1 MTGIHL
7 DGATRVVAIVG
18 DPIAQ
23 VKSPGGVSRTFA
35 ARGLN
40 AVVVPIHVTPADVD
54 GFIRG
59 ASLARNF
66 DGIIATVPH
75 KFAAFGHCATA
86 TGRARFLVSANV
98 LRRNADGS
106 WHGDAVDGAG
116 FVDAMRGSGYEPSG
130 RAALVVGAGGAG
142 SAIAHALVEAGV
154 VRLAVHD
161 GDSTRRDALLER
173 LRSLRTPVQPGSDDP
188 SGFEIVVNATPTG
201 MRPEDPLPVR
211 VERLAPGMF
220 VGDVITAPEVT
231 PLLHAARQ
239 AGCVTQTGVAMFQG
253 VLQRMIAFLLEDG
266 PLAARLAGEPPRP

>member
-1 MTGIHL
+1 MPDIQL
-7 DGATRVVAIVG
+7 DGATRVVAIIG

-35 ARGLN
+35 ARGIN

-54 GFIRG
+54 AFIRG

-75 KFAAFGHCATA
+75 KFAALGHCATA
-86 TGRARFLVSANV
+86 TDRARFLVSANI

-116 FVDAMRGSGYEPSG
+116 FVDAMHRTGGELRG

-142 SAIAHALVEAGV
+142 SAIAHAFVEAGIA
-154 VRLAVHD
+154 RLAIHD
-161 GDSTRRDALLER
+161 GDRVRRDALLDR
-173 LRSLRTPVQPGSDDP
+173 LRTLGTPVQPGSDDP
-188 SGFEIVVNATPTG
+188 SGFDVVVNATPAG
-201 MRPEDPLPVR
+201 MRPGDALPVR
-211 VERLAPGMF
+211 IDRFVPGMF

-231 PLLHAARQ
+231 PMLHAARA
-239 AGCVTQTGVAMFQG
+239 AGCMTQTGVAMFDG
-253 VLQRMIAFLLEDG
+253 VLGRMVAFLLEQG
-266 PLAARLAGEPPRP
+266 PLAGARTAAARD